1 MPKNNEVKHEPLYVV
16 PKWNEPGCLEFVE
29 HLSAIE
35 VKIFDAPTE
44 QQFRNAIATFMTNT
58 WNDVPNYGP
67 FDGEVTDKVIK
78 ELFAGN
84 ILPAGMEIIGLCFG
98 INGMNVIDTTHL
110 IRHRMFSFSAQT
122 HADRD
127 MRNDRVVVSP
137 QIMANPGFYERYKEI
152 CKLSHEL
159 YKDMVDSKLV
169 DTLEARTIMP
179 AAFERF
185 YMCRACIKDV
195 IAYCNLRSDEQ
206 IQPYADVIISLKLWL
221 EVLKLYPFLRGL
233 INFRNPDWFYV
244 KQCSAGKTNI
254 FPPLPKNDVFEWAE
268 TQFLYDKSRDKFP
281 GFDVY
286 NDLRESLIAQIEAI

>member
-1 MPKNNEVKHEPLYVV
+1 MPKNNNVNHEPLYVK
-16 PKWNEPGCLEFVE
+16 PKWDEPGDIKFIDQME
-29 HLSAIE
+29 AID

-44 QQFRNAIATFMTNT
+44 SQFRNSIATFMTNT
-58 WNDVPNYGP
+58 WNDRPDYGP
-67 FDGEVTDKVIK
+67 FDGEVTDKVIH

-98 INGMNVIDTTHL
+98 INGMNMIDTTHL

-127 MRNDRVVVSP
+127 MRDDRVVVSP
-137 QIMANPGFYERYKEI
+137 QIIGSKFYDRYLDAVLTCHDI
-152 CKLSHEL
+152 
-159 YKDMVDSKLV
+159 YMDMVDSKEV
-169 DTLEARTIMP
+169 DMLEARTIMP

-206 IQPYADVIISLKLWL
+206 IQPYADVIISMKLWL

-233 INFRNPDWFYV
+233 IDFRKPDWFYV

-254 FPPLPKNDVFEWAE
+254 FPPLPKNDTFEWAE
-268 TQFLYDKSRDKFP
+268 TQFLYDKSRDQFP
-281 GFDVY
+281 GYKKY
-286 NDLRESLIAQIEAI
+286 NLLREYLLKQIEAI